1 MKNLFLFLSLSL
13 ILGCLNFE
21 ETSDQI
27 SKKNIDLPKVE
38 CTNKLEAY
46 IFQAESLDQDGID
59 LIKEWLCIS
68 ESLFFD
74 ESTSN
79 WDLINPV
86 YIAALD
92 RNNVNSAIELEKK
105 YCDHIEEFHNSRTS
119 KDGYGNNGYDNGKC
133 NPKHYNPQNEGCDF
147 GLCLFT
153 EPNGRVAGSSISSNM
168 HSDGFN
174 LFISNSHD
182 LPMHADSYGYVTI
195 HEMFHIYQYSN
206 LDKAA
211 SRDDLMKMVG
221 KLGTGTNSDDE
232 VPWWIEGNA
241 VFFGYYKY
249 AQLVD
254 DREWFIQ
261 MMKKSIDDRRKGLKS
276 KYLSSGKKLND
287 FTWEGEEKEIGYEL
301 GAWFIAYMI
310 DIFGEESIYNF
321 WENLEEEGSFDKAFT
336 KYFGKEYQS
345 YMDDFDEFLRKPD
358 SEILKLLDRIY
369 QDKIESTK
377 SNN

>member
-1 MKNLFLFLSLSL
+1 MKNKFLYISFFLLL
-13 ILGCLNFE
+13 IIGCFNSK
-21 ETSDQI
+21 ETSDQNTT
-27 SKKNIDLPKVE
+27 KNIALPKVE

-59 LIKEWLCIS
+59 LIKEWLCVS
-68 ESLFFD
+68 ENLFFD
-74 ESTSN
+74 DTTSN

-153 EPNGRVAGSSISSNM
+153 EQNGRVAGSSISSNM

-206 LDKAA
+206 LNKAA

-221 KLGTGTNSDDE
+221 KLSTGTNSDDE

-249 AQLVD
+249 AKLVD
-254 DREWFIQ
+254 DREWFINK
-261 MMKKSIDDRRKGLKS
+261 MRYSIDGSRDSLKS
-276 KYLSSGKKLND
+276 KYLSSGKKIND
-287 FTWEGEEKEIGYEL
+287 FTWNGEEKEIGYEL

-321 WENLEEEGSFDKAFT
+321 WENLEEEGSFDKAFS
-336 KYFGKEYQS
+336 KYFSKEYEL

-358 SEILKLLDRIY
+358 SEILELLERIY
-369 QDKIESTK
+369 
-377 SNN
+377 